1 MSDVKNKRVVIYIDQ
16 AAAED
21 ALGRLQTKADGFN
34 NKIKDARAQQEK
46 LLQKIKEVGDAGG
59 SIKKLQNQYDELGRK
74 INGYNKDL
82 RDNQTATQNLKKQ
95 IDSGISPSFVQL
107 ERYVNKLRNELK
119 QMSQDAPG
127 YAAKFDSFKKAS
139 SQLGNLKSAMNA
151 VETAQKSW
159 LSDAKSVA
167 FGVFIGNTVQSAI
180 ASVQGYLSGIISGN
194 AKLSD
199 SLSDI
204 EKSTGLSAQAVKE
217 LNSELGKIDTRTKTA
232 DLREIAVGLG
242 QIGEAANKANVAAID
257 RIVVAL
263 GDEFGGG
270 AREITTTLSV
280 LRNNLSD
287 IKSGDYAT
295 DVTLIGNALNTL
307 GAEGL
312 ATAPV
317 VTDIAN
323 RIAGIGR
330 TFGLTSGQILGIAA
344 TFQELGIETERG
356 STAITKLFQKIGAE
370 PEKFAKVAG
379 IGTKEFKRL
388 INEDMLGAFQ
398 AVAEG
403 AKKAGANNITFSKIL
418 KELDADGSGA
428 GEVLSKLGANSEMLA
443 KKVDTATT
451 ALKNQNSI
459 LDEFSKKNTNLA
471 AEIEKLGKRISSWFN
486 NSQLS
491 DFLTF
496 YAKAA
501 GNAIAPTKTFNE
513 QLKDQVSNVINLER
527 NIQPLIPR
535 YEELAAKTNKS
546 TAEQNEMKGIIDQ
559 VALALPGA
567 ITQFDRYGNAI
578 AISSSRV
585 TEFIKNEKDRLKV
598 VNEGAINEV
607 KIALKKAEQE
617 LAIRNKRKKDIEKTG
632 SFNVEELDTRGSIR
646 NPKTLIN
653 ERPAT
658 KEEMISEGKAY
669 SELLS
674 KLNGLRQELA
684 RLNGDVLESTI
695 KDQQKAKEVADEAA
709 KKAKADGAK
718 ITDTLVDTDKDR
730 KSKLEKAKEDYK
742 KLIKDITDELNKA
755 TKSDYAYA
763 FNKIVELQK
772 EQEGQL
778 QAAFKAGVIDD
789 QQLKEGMALIFK
801 EISAKFRALDKSMDK
816 KVDVT
821 VSPNII
827 PEFDEKEVDEFF
839 QQVTKYANSN
849 KSKQSAY
856 NKDKIAGLELGVK
869 TAKSPQEEL
878 DAELALLKE
887 KREQEILYT
896 EATGNEILL
905 IHQKFD
911 ELEEAAREKKKK
923 KDQDK
928 LDEYF
933 EYARQVLNVLSV
945 FADARNTRENKLH
958 EADMRRIDQKKKK
971 LQDSSKFG
979 VLTQQEYQIQ
989 VAKLDKEADD
999 KKRALEQRQFER
1011 NRKIQIAQTLINS
1024 AQAGIKLWAEV
1035 PFPAVLP
1042 VLALLAAQ
1050 TFAAI
1055 DNINAQ
1061 EPVFEKGGIAKGS
1074 RHSDGG
1080 INMIDSTSGKKVG
1093 EMEGGEPYMILSR
1106 DTYKNNKGI
1115 IDSLLYTSM
1124 HNGGAPIKPSWQ
1136 TRPYYSIDY
1145 SGLSKAGVGR
1155 KYLADGGVFNSGSN
1169 AGNGSIP
1176 AEVIVQSDPE
1186 LKLLMSMLMNKLD
1199 QPLNAYISQKRI
1211 EDDQEIRYKVL
1222 NEARA

>member
-34 NKIKDARAQQEK
+34 NKIKDARTQQEK
-46 LLQKIKEVGDAGG
+46 LLQKIKEVGEAGG

-139 SQLGNLKSAMNA
+139 SQLGNLREAMNS
-151 VETAQKSW
+151 VDKAQTSW
-159 LSDAKSVA
+159 MKNAKSVA
-167 FGVFIGNTVQSAI
+167 FGVLIGNTVQSALTSI
-180 ASVQGYLSGIISGN
+180 QGYLSGIISGN

-379 IGTKEFKRL
+379 ISTKEFKRL

-428 GEVLSKLGANSEMLA
+428 GEVLSKLGANNELLA
-443 KKVDTATT
+443 KKVTTATT
-451 ALKNQNSI
+451 ALRNQNSI
-459 LDEFSKKNTNLA
+459 TDEFAKKNTNLA
-471 AEIEKLGKRISSWFN
+471 AELEKLSKKINSWFA
-486 NSQLS
+486 NS
-491 DFLTF
+491 FLTDF
-496 YAKAA
+496 FTSVIKGANGALPAVKSF
-501 GNAIAPTKTFNE
+501 TEQVNE
-513 QLKDQVSNVINLER
+513 QASSIRSLQSNIV
-527 NIQPLIPR
+527 PLLPR
-535 YEELAAKTNKS
+535 YDELALKTNKS
-546 TAEQNEMKGIIDQ
+546 KSEQDEMRNIINQ
-559 VALALPGA
+559 VAAAIPGA

-578 AISSSRV
+578 AISTSRV
-585 TEFIKNEKDRLKV
+585 TEFIKNEKDRLRV
-598 VNEGAINEV
+598 VNQSAIEEQNT
-607 KIALKKAEQE
+607 ALKAAQKQ
-617 LAIRNKRKKDIEKTG
+617 LDFFNKRAREIEKTG
-632 SFNVEELDTRGSIR
+632 TFTVTESWTSVGGGKNTRQR
-646 NPKTLIN
+646 A
-653 ERPAT
+653 AT
-658 KEEMISEGKAY
+658 TQEMQAQNQALAEAA
-669 SELLS
+669 S
-674 KLNGLRQELA
+674 KVNGIRQEIA
-684 RLNGDVLESTI
+684 RLNGDLLDATI
-695 KDQQKAKEVADEAA
+695 KDQQKAKQAADEAA
-709 KKAKADGAK
+709 KKALIDGAK
-718 ITDTLVDTDKDR
+718 ITDSLVDTDKDR
-730 KSKLEKAKEDYK
+730 KSKLDKAKEDYK
-742 KLIKDITDELNKA
+742 KLIKEITEELNKA

-763 FNKIVELQK
+763 FDKIVELQK
-772 EQEGQL
+772 EQEGEL

-789 QQLKEGMALIFK
+789 QQLKDGMALIFK

-849 KSKQSAY
+849 KSKQAAY

-878 DAELALLKE
+878 DAELALLEE
-887 KREQEILYT
+887 KREQEILFT

-905 IHQKFD
+905 IHQKYD
-911 ELEEAAREKKKK
+911 ELEEQARQKK
-923 KDQDK
+923 KDKQAQEI
-928 LDEYF
+928 LEYIG
-933 EYARQVLNVLSV
+933 YAQQTLNILST

-958 EADMRRIDQKKKK
+958 EAEMRRIDQKKKK

-1074 RHSDGG
+1074 RHTDGG
-1080 INMIDSTSGKKVG
+1080 INMVDSRSGKKVG

-1124 HNGGAPIKPSWQ
+1124 HNGGAPIKPNWQ

-1145 SGLSKAGVGR
+1145 SGISKAGLSR
-1155 KYLADGGVFNSGSN
+1155 KYLADGGVFSSGSN
-1169 AGNGSIP
+1169 TSNGSIP
-1176 AEVIVQSDPE
+1176 AEVIVHSDPE
-1186 LKLLMSMLMNKLD
+1186 LKMLISMFMSKLD

>member
-139 SQLGNLKSAMNA
+139 SQLGNLKDAMSS
-151 VETAQKSW
+151 VEKAQTSW
-159 LSDAKSVA
+159 MKNAKSVA
-167 FGVFIGNTVQSAI
+167 FGVLIGNTVQSALT
-180 ASVQGYLSGIISGN
+180 SLQGYLSGIISGN

-204 EKSTGLSAQAVKE
+204 EKSTGLSARAVKE

-370 PEKFAKVAG
+370 PGKFAKVAG
-379 IGTKEFKRL
+379 ISTKEFKRL

-428 GEVLSKLGANSEMLA
+428 GEVLSKLGANNELLA
-443 KKVDTATT
+443 KKVTTATT
-451 ALKNQNSI
+451 ALRNQNSI
-459 LDEFSKKNTNLA
+459 TDEFAKKNTNLA
-471 AEIEKLGKRISSWFN
+471 AELEKLSKKINSWFA
-486 NSQLS
+486 NS
-491 DFLTF
+491 FLTDF
-496 YAKAA
+496 FTSVIKGANGALPAVKSFTEQVNEQASSVM
-501 GNAIAPTKTFNE
+501 NLEKNIAP
-513 QLKDQVSNVINLER
+513 LL
-527 NIQPLIPR
+527 PR
-535 YEELAAKTNKS
+535 YEELAAKTKLNEV
-546 TAEQNEMKGIIDQ
+546 EQLEMKNIINQ
-559 VALALPGA
+559 VAAAIPGA
-567 ITQFDRYGNAI
+567 ITQFDKYGNAI
-578 AISSSRV
+578 AISTSRV

-598 VNEGAINEV
+598 VNQSAIEEQNN
-607 KIALKKAEQE
+607 ALKSAQKQ
-617 LAIRNKRKKDIEKTG
+617 LDFFNKRAREIEKTG
-632 SFNVEELDTRGSIR
+632 TFTVTESWTSVGGVKNTRQR
-646 NPKTLIN
+646 A
-653 ERPAT
+653 AT
-658 KEEMISEGKAY
+658 TQEMQAQNQALAEAA
-669 SELLS
+669 S
-674 KLNGLRQELA
+674 KVNGIRQEIA
-684 RLNGDVLESTI
+684 RLNGDLLDATI
-695 KDQQKAKEVADEAA
+695 KDQQKAKQAADEAA
-709 KKAKADGAK
+709 KKALIDGAK
-718 ITDTLVDTDKDR
+718 ITDSLVDTDKDR

-778 QAAFKAGVIDD
+778 QASFKAGVIDD

-1124 HNGGAPIKPSWQ
+1124 HNGGAPIKPNWQ

-1145 SGLSKAGVGR
+1145 SGLSKAGIGR

-1176 AEVIVQSDPE
+1176 AEVIVHSDPE

>member
-1 MSDVKNKRVVIYIDQ
+1 MSDVKNKKVVIYIDQ

-34 NKIKDARAQQEK
+34 NKIKDARTQQEK

-59 SIKKLQNQYDELGRK
+59 SIKKLQTQYDELGRK

-95 IDSGISPSFVQL
+95 IDSGITPSFAQL

-139 SQLGNLKSAMNA
+139 TQLGNLRNAMNS
-151 VETAQKSW
+151 VETAQRSW
-159 LSDAKSVA
+159 LKDAKTVA
-167 FGVFIGNTVQSAI
+167 FGVLIGNTVQSALT
-180 ASVQGYLSGIISGN
+180 SLQGYLSGIISGN

-204 EKSTGLSAQAVKE
+204 EKSTGLSARAVKE

-330 TFGLTSGQILGIAA
+330 TFGLSSGQILGIAA
-344 TFQELGIETERG
+344 SFQELGIETERG

-428 GEVLSKLGANSEMLA
+428 GEVLSKLGANNELLA
-443 KKVDTATT
+443 KKVTTATT

-459 LDEFSKKNTNLA
+459 TDEFAKKNTNLA
-471 AEIEKLGKRISSWFN
+471 AELEKLSKKINSWFA
-486 NSQLS
+486 NS
-491 DFLTF
+491 FLTDF
-496 YAKAA
+496 FTSVVKGVNGALPAVKSF
-501 GNAIAPTKTFNE
+501 TEQVNE
-513 QLKDQVSNVINLER
+513 QASSIRSLQSNIV
-527 NIQPLIPR
+527 PLLPR
-535 YEELAAKTNKS
+535 YDELALKSNKS
-546 TAEQNEMKGIIDQ
+546 NSEQNEMKNIINQ
-559 VALALPGA
+559 VAAAIPGA

-578 AISSSRV
+578 AISTSRV
-585 TEFIKNEKDRLKV
+585 TEFIKNEKDRLRV
-598 VNEGAINEV
+598 VNQSAIEEQNV
-607 KIALKKAEQE
+607 ALKAAQKE
-617 LAIRNKRKKDIEKTG
+617 LDFFNKRAREIEKTG
-632 SFNVEELDTRGSIR
+632 TFNVTESWTSIGGGKNTRQR
-646 NPKTLIN
+646 AAT
-653 ERPAT
+653 T
-658 KEEMISEGKAY
+658 KELQSQNQALAEAA
-669 SELLS
+669 S
-674 KLNGLRQELA
+674 KVNGIRQEIS
-684 RLNGDVLESTI
+684 RLNGDLLDATI
-695 KDQQKAKEVADEAA
+695 KDQQKAKEAADAAA
-709 KKAKADGAK
+709 KKAKEDGTNL
-718 ITDTLVDTDKDR
+718 TDTLVGTETDR
-730 KSKLEKAKEDYK
+730 KSKLDQAKEDYK
-742 KLIKDITDELNKA
+742 RLIKEITDQLNKA
-755 TKSDYAYA
+755 SMSDYQYS
-763 FNKIVELQK
+763 FNKIFEVKK
-772 EQEGQL
+772 EQEAKLQESFKLGAINDKQL
-778 QAAFKAGVIDD
+778 A
-789 QQLKEGMALIFK
+789 EGMDLIFK
-801 EISAKFRALDKSMDK
+801 ETAAKLRALDKSMDK
-816 KVDVT
+816 KVDITVT
-821 VSPNII
+821 PNII
-827 PEFDEKEVDEFF
+827 PEFNEKEIDEFF
-839 QQVTKYANSN
+839 QQVSRQFKSN
-849 KSKQSAY
+849 QDKQTAY

-869 TAKSPQEEL
+869 TAKSSEEIL
-878 DAELALLKE
+878 EAELELLKE

-896 EATGNEILL
+896 DATGNEILL
-905 IHQKFD
+905 INQKYD
-911 ELEEAAREKKKK
+911 ELEELARAKKKK
-923 KDQDK
+923 RD
-928 LDEYF
+928 LDDLTQYLD
-933 EYARQVLNVLSV
+933 YASQVLDILSS
-945 FADARNTRENKLH
+945 FANARNTRENKLH

-999 KKRALEQRQFER
+999 KKRALEQKQFER

-1024 AQAGIKLWAEV
+1024 AQAGIKIWAEV
-1035 PFPAVLP
+1035 PFPANLP

-1055 DNINAQ
+1055 DKINAEQ
-1061 EPVFEKGGIAKGS
+1061 PVFEKGGIAKGS

-1080 INMIDSTSGKKVG
+1080 IDMVDSRSGKKVG

-1106 DTYKNNKGI
+1106 DTYKNNKSI
-1115 IDSLLYTSM
+1115 VDSLLYTSM
-1124 HNGGAPIKPSWQ
+1124 YNGGAPIKPSWQ
-1136 TRPYYSIDY
+1136 TRAYSSIDY
-1145 SGLSKAGVGR
+1145 SGLSKAGLGR
-1155 KYLADGGVFNSGSN
+1155 KYLADGGLFTNNQNSMGNN
-1169 AGNGSIP
+1169 AP
-1176 AEVIVQSDPE
+1176 TEVIVHSDPE
-1186 LKLLMSMLMNKLD
+1186 LKLLMSMLMSKLD
-1199 QPLNAYISQKRI
+1199 QPISAYISQKRL
-1211 EDDQEIRYKVL
+1211 EDDQEIRYRVL